1 MTARPK
7 FKYVRSDAL
16 RRAVASLPCQWCGRV
31 GDTQCSHSNQAKHG
45 HGRGIK
51 SSDEYSAALCVRH
64 HAMVDSSYSMTGQ
77 EREDMWQ
84 AAHEKTVHEL
94 IKQWLWPTDVQY
106 PDWLK

>member
-7 FKYVRSDAL
+7 FKYVRSEAL
-16 RRAVASLPCQWCGRV
+16 RRAVASLPCQHCGIV
-31 GDTQCSHSNQAKHG
+31 GQTQCSHSNQAKHG
-45 HGRGIK
+45 HGSKIK

-94 IKQWLWPTDVQY
+94 KNQGIWPAGVPY
-106 PDWLK
+106 PEWLK